1 MTRPWVSPQQVKEYT
16 EIKAVQNRADEKLE
30 MDIARAEQYVIT
42 YTHNEFKDE
51 SYDTAI
57 PKEVVLAIILL
68 AEAYANQAIMAAKQ
82 SEVVME
88 NGMKSETFDDYSYTV
103 SDSASEFDVSSLNLS
118 SLLDSYVI
126 AQAKGKTILRMHKL

>member
-1 MTRPWVSPQQVKEYT
+1 
-16 EIKAVQNRADEKLE
+16 
-30 MDIARAEQYVIT
+30 
-42 YTHNEFKDE
+42 
-51 SYDTAI
+51 
-57 PKEVVLAIILL
+57 
-68 AEAYANQAIMAAKQ
+68 MAAKQ

-103 SDSASEFDVSSLNLS
+103 SDSASEFDVSSLTLS